1 MEDISSLSDLTTP
14 TSEPHEL
21 DYYDQEQDDN
31 DIANNIERES
41 KEIIDSSEVSN
52 KKVNKKVN
60 NKTETKMN
68 IVEAYI
74 KKRKQLIILISG
86 FSGCGKTVIAKNIS
100 KDFNIS
106 FLNLNNFMKKQMMIR
121 EYF

>member
-1 MEDISSLSDLTTP
+1 MEDISSLSNLTTP
-14 TSEPHEL
+14 TSEPHDL
-21 DYYDQEQDDN
+21 DYYDEVEDDN

-60 NKTETKMN
+60 KQVNNNKQVDDNKTETKMN

-74 KKRKQLIILISG
+74 KKRKHLDNYLKLSRECI
-86 FSGCGKTVIAKNIS
+86 
-100 KDFNIS
+100 
-106 FLNLNNFMKKQMMIR
+106 LNNTF
-121 EYF
+121 